1 MVACQ
6 VRRAA
11 GDCRRVSREKD
22 NEDLGAGCGC
32 VLLIVAI
39 ALVVAAA
46 MSLAA
51 LVDPFD
57 WYPSFD
63 ELWADCDDDFDTA
76 QDECSYEQRFP
87 GFWWHL
93 AVNLAYAVAALV
105 ALLVFAGTVAEFRER
120 RVARLCSAATYA
132 TYEQARAALRLSAV
146 GVAILAALPIVVVVL

>member
-1 MVACQ
+1 M
-6 VRRAA
+6 
-11 GDCRRVSREKD
+11 SREKD
-22 NEDLGAGCGC
+22 SKDLGAGCGC
-32 VLLIVAI
+32 LLLIVAI

-63 ELWADCDDDFDTA
+63 ELWADCEDDFATA

-93 AVNLAYAVAALV
+93 AVNLAYAAAALA
-105 ALLVFAGTVAEFRER
+105 ALLVFAGTVPEFRER
-120 RVARLCSAATYA
+120 RVARLSSAATYA
-132 TYEQARAALRLSAV
+132 IYEQARASLTLSAV